1 MTDIALKAQEDLLC
15 FDVSDEALEVAA
27 RGEDRRELYPW
38 FLHGPVRVPRLTRLD
53 GETATRRSFYF
64 GQCPLLAL
72 SGHRLVH
79 CTCLLLTQSGQG
91 LGPQMRKEPHLLAA
105 LSVGLQSSACYRDL
119 GVVSSL

>member
-1 MTDIALKAQEDLLC
+1 
-15 FDVSDEALEVAA
+15 
-27 RGEDRRELYPW
+27 
-38 FLHGPVRVPRLTRLD
+38 
-53 GETATRRSFYF
+53 
-64 GQCPLLAL
+64 
-72 SGHRLVH
+72 VH